1 MQPATP
7 EGWKAVEAAY
17 TAVKAFP
24 PRDQVTATAWA
35 LVAVLSALREKSKDK
50 AETRTA
56 YNRTCDE
63 ALAYIQRQIAA
74 LRLTK
79 AQ

>member
-24 PRDQVTATAWA
+24 PRDQVTATAWTLA
-35 LVAVLSALREKSKDK
+35 AVLSALREKSKDTP
-50 AETRTA
+50 ERRSEF
-56 YNRTCDE
+56 NRTCDE

-74 LRLTK
+74 LRFTQ

>member
-35 LVAVLSALREKSKDK
+35 LVAVLSALREKSKDTP
-50 AETRTA
+50 ERRSEF
-56 YNRTCDE
+56 NRICDE
-63 ALAYIQRQIAA
+63 ALAYLQQQIAG
-74 LRLTK
+74 LRFPTTR
-79 AQ
+79 